1 MSTRLRRIG
10 AIAAGLAVVAGGA
23 ALYFHSVQPP
33 SFPARGGGAAGVP
46 VSVAVAGRQDVPIY
60 LPGIGSVQAYFTVD
74 IHAKVDGELQEV
86 LFTEGPAGREG
97 AGAGENDTGAYPDA

>member
-74 IHAKVDGELQEV
+74 IHAKVDGELQEM
-86 LFTEGPAGREG
+86 LFTEGQHRQKGGVAARE
-97 AGAGENDTGAYPDA
+97 E